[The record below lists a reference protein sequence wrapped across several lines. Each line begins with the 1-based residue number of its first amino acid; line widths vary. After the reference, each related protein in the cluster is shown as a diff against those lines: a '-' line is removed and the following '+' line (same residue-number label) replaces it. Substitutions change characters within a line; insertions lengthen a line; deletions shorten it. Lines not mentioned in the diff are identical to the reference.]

1 MSTSNLRRPTP
12 PPGFVRFRWDHTTV
26 LSNGHRYR
34 APRCPNCCAPNSE
47 EDDWGYAFGASG
59 WQDPEAQALA
69 DAGQSTRVLAHWSRY
84 AYGRCLV
91 CGCEFWH
98 DFVCDEQGR
107 GYHYYYKPTR
117 GQLALL

>member
-34 APRCPNCCAPNSE
+34 APRCPNCGAPNSE
-47 EDDWGYAFGASG
+47 EDTWGYVFGPSG

-69 DAGQSTRVLAHWSRY
+69 DAGQSIRVPAHWSRY
-84 AYGRCLV
+84 TYGRCIV

-98 DFVCDEQGR
+98 DLICDGPA